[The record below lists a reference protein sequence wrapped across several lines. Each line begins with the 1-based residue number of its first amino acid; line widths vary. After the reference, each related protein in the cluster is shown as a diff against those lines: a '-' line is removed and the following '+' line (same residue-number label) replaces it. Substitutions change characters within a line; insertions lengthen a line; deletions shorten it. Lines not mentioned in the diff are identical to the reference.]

1 MADTPATSP
10 RQPSNVTEFS
20 VSDLSNAIKRTLED
34 GFTHVRVRGE
44 ISGYRG
50 PHASGHCYFG
60 LKDDKAKIE
69 AVIWRTSFA
78 RLKVKPEEGMEVIA
92 QGRIT
97 TFPGSSKY
105 QIVVETLEP
114 AGIGALMALLEE
126 RKKKL
131 AAEGLFDDARKKP
144 RPFLPRVVG
153 IITSPTGAVIRDMLH
168 GFEERFPTRVV
179 IWPVRVQG
187 DGSAS
192 EVAAAIRG
200 FNAIAPGG
208 RVPRPD
214 VIIVARGG
222 GSLED
227 LWGFNEEI
235 VVRAAAESRIP
246 LISAV
251 GHETDW
257 TLIDLAADARAPT
270 PTKAAE
276 WAVPKHSE
284 LSENTAKCALRL
296 GTAMR
301 RYLEAQRA
309 HLKASARGLPS
320 REGLL
325 ALPRQRFDAC
335 DKRLGLA
342 LLSNTRAHTLRH
354 ARLTSRLHPR
364 LLETRLARCHD
375 RLDRAARRSGDAL
388 ARCTSTRRARFERLA
403 GRLTPQPIN
412 VRIERLG
419 ERLSAL
425 DKRAGRALLHA
436 VAQRRRSLN
445 GSAQLLSSLSYR
457 SILNRGYAV
466 VRDAGGA
473 MVRSVAGIA
482 KGDRLDLEFSDG
494 RIATDAVEG
503 GQPSRPQS
511 TPGQP
516 AIPAAASRPARTP
529 RRGGS
534 GSGPGGQGSLF

>member
-1 MADTPATSP
+1 MADTPATSA
-10 RQPSNVTEFS
+10 RSAGNVAEYS

-34 GFTHVRVRGE
+34 GFAYVRLRGE

-50 PHASGHCYFG
+50 PHASGHSYFA

-69 AVIWRTSFA
+69 AVIWRTAFA

-92 QGRIT
+92 LGRIT

-126 RKKKL
+126 RKKKF
-131 AAEGLFDDARKKP
+131 AAEGLFDDTRKKP

-153 IITSPTGAVIRDMLH
+153 IVTSPTGAVIRDMLH
-168 GFEERFPTRVV
+168 GFEERFPTHVV
-179 IWPVRVQG
+179 VWPVRVQG
-187 DGSAS
+187 DGSAA
-192 EVAAAIRG
+192 EIAAAING
-200 FNAIAPGG
+200 FNAIQPGG
-208 RVPRPD
+208 KVPRPD

-235 VVRAAAESRIP
+235 VVRATAESRIP

-257 TLIDLAADARAPT
+257 TLIDLVADARAPT

-276 WAVPKHSE
+276 WAVPKHAD

-296 GTAMR
+296 GIAMR
-301 RYLEAQRA
+301 RYVDAQRT

-342 LLSNTRAHTLRH
+342 LLSNARAHTLRH
-354 ARLTSRLHPR
+354 ARLASRLHPR
-364 LLETRLARCHD
+364 LLETRLARSQD
-375 RLDRAARRSGDAL
+375 RLDRAARRSAEAL
-388 ARCTSTRRARFERLA
+388 SRGTSARRARFERLA
-403 GRLTPQPIN
+403 GRLTPRPIQ
-412 VRIERLG
+412 VRIDRFDERLATL
-419 ERLSAL
+419 E
-425 DKRAGRALLHA
+425 KRAARALLNS
-436 VAQRRRSLN
+436 VTQRRRALD
-445 GSAQLLSSLSYR
+445 GSAQMLSSLSYR

-466 VRDAGGA
+466 VRNAAGV
-473 MVRSVAGIA
+473 MVRQVAGIA
-482 KGDRLDLEFSDG
+482 PGDRLNLEFGDG
-494 RIATDAVEG
+494 RIAAEVLETGVDASPPASEPPT
-503 GQPSRPQS
+503 PSSPS
-511 TPGQP
+511 T
-516 AIPAAASRPARTP
+516 RPAP
-529 RRGGS
+529 PKRR
-534 GSGPGGQGSLF
+534 SGPNDQGSLF